1 MAQWAMLELQVVKLA
16 LKCLVLACLA
26 GIVLFRKNTL
36 TACNT
41 RGEMTAAIFTV
52 DVAI

>member
-1 MAQWAMLELQVVKLA
+1 MLELQVVKLT

-26 GIVLFRKNTL
+26 GIVFFSKNTL
-36 TACNT
+36 TAGNA
-41 RGEMTAAIFTV
+41 RGEMTATIFTV